1 MHRPSHNANVVAYQ
15 RTAVQGGVAAADP
28 HGLILLLM
36 DGAMERMAA
45 ARGCIERREIV
56 RKAKLLHSC
65 VRIIGELRGV
75 LNLAQGG
82 AIAQNLSDL
91 YDYMARRL
99 ILANAQNDIGCIVE
113 VMSLLG
119 EIRGAWAAIGP
130 QVRSASATASAGGAT
145 PPASTS
151 PAPAA

>member
-1 MHRPSHNANVVAYQ
+1 VNARNSKLAAYESVS
-15 RTAVQGGVAAADP
+15 VQGGVAAADP

-36 DGAMERMAA
+36 DGALERMAT

-56 RKAKLLHSC
+56 RKAKLLHSA
-65 VRIIGELRGV
+65 VRIIAELRGV

-99 ILANAQNDIGCIVE
+99 IVANAQNDIGCIAE

-119 EIRGAWAAIGP
+119 EIRGAWVAIGP
-130 QVRSASATASAGGAT
+130 QVHQQGAAGGAAGAAGAAMPSST
-145 PPASTS
+145 PPAT
-151 PAPAA
+151 

>member
-1 MHRPSHNANVVAYQ
+1 MNAQKSRLAAYESVS
-15 RTAVQGGVAAADP
+15 VQGGVAAADP
-28 HGLILLLM
+28 HGLIVLLM
-36 DGAMERMAA
+36 DGAMERMAT
-45 ARGCIERREIV
+45 ARGCIEHREIV
-56 RKAKLLHSC
+56 RKAKLLHSA
-65 VRIIGELRGV
+65 VRIIAELRGV

-99 ILANAQNDIGCIVE
+99 ILANAQNDVGCINE

-119 EIRGAWAAIGP
+119 EIRGAWVAIGP
-130 QVRSASATASAGGAT
+130 QVRQASAPGALGGGML
-145 PPASTS
+145 PSTS

>member
-1 MHRPSHNANVVAYQ
+1 MSTSSRNANVAAYQ
-15 RTAVQGGVAAADP
+15 RTAVQGGVAASDP

-45 ARGCIERREIV
+45 ARGCIERHENA

-75 LNLAQGG
+75 LNVAQGG
-82 AIAQNLSDL
+82 AVAQNLSEL

-99 ILANAQNDIGCIVE
+99 VLANAESNVGIINE
-113 VMSLLG
+113 VMSLLA
-119 EIRGAWAAIGP
+119 EIRGAWMAIGP
-130 QVRSASATASAGGAT
+130 QVRQDNAAAGAATRSST
-145 PPASTS
+145 PPA
-151 PAPAA
+151 A

>member
-1 MHRPSHNANVVAYQ
+1 MNAPSHKANIAAYQ

-45 ARGCIERREIV
+45 ARGCMERREFV

-65 VRIIGELRGV
+65 VRLIGELRGV

-82 AIAQNLSDL
+82 AIAQNLSEL

-99 ILANAQNDIGCIVE
+99 IVANSENNIGCITE

-119 EIRGAWAAIGP
+119 EIRSAWVAIGP
-130 QVRSASATASAGGAT
+130 QVREGLAAGGAAA
-145 PPASTS
+145 PPTTTA
-151 PAPAA
+151 APAA